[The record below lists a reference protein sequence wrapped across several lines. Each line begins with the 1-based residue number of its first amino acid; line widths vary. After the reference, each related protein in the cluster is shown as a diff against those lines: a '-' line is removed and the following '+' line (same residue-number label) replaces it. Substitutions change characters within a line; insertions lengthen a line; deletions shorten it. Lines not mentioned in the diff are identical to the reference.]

1 MLMFFR
7 LFSRAPC
14 TRITSWLSATCT
26 GDVPLVAMLVSLP
39 SAGSSGR
46 RGPHRPVHS
55 GGITRD
61 DLRNY
66 APGGAG
72 RGRIPASPD
81 PAARRPG
88 SGQPAAVAHQLPA
101 GQLVLLAPGLDPARR
116 DAEPAVRRGLRARV
130 EAGARGEPVAALL
143 GQRVPP
149 GPLDCP

>member
-1 MLMFFR
+1 KTRELLPEPETPVNTVSRRLGISMLMFFR

-81 PAARRPG
+81 PAARRP
-88 SGQPAAVAHQLPA
+88 
-101 GQLVLLAPGLDPARR
+101 
-116 DAEPAVRRGLRARV
+116 
-130 EAGARGEPVAALL
+130 
-143 GQRVPP
+143 
-149 GPLDCP
+149 